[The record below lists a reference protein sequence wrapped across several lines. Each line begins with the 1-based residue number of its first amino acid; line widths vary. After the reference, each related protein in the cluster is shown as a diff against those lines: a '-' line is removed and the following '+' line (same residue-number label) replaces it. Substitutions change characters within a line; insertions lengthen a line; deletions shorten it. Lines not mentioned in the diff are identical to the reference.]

1 MRGKRATTDSRQP
14 GVWRDWVLLA
24 LTFAAGCVDALS
36 YLGLSHVFTANMTG
50 NAVLLGLAIGQ
61 TQELQVAHSTAAIVG
76 FVGGVVVAA
85 TIVGPPRDRVVWS
98 SRITLALGLEF
109 VVLLV
114 FAVGWLGGSHA
125 AGHGLLVMIVLSGL
139 AMGIQSAVARRLAVP
154 GISTTYITGT
164 ITALVAELTSV
175 SGAVG
180 ERRRMTAVIGALVAG
195 AITGGLM
202 LAYARGVAAF
212 VPALV
217 VAAVLVA
224 VVAVPRAAS
233 GQAG

>member
-1 MRGKRATTDSRQP
+1 MPGKSATADSRQP
-14 GVWRDWVLLA
+14 GGWRDGVLLA

-76 FVGGVVVAA
+76 FVGGVVMAA
-85 TIVGPPRDRVVWS
+85 KLVGPPRDRVVWS
-98 SRITLALGLEF
+98 SRITFALGLEF

-114 FAVGWLGGSHA
+114 FAVGWLGGSRA
-125 AGHGLLVMIVLSGL
+125 SRHGLLVMIVLSGL

-202 LAYARGVAAF
+202 LVYARGAAAF

-224 VVAVPRAAS
+224 VVGFPRVAS
-233 GQAG
+233 GKAG

>member
-1 MRGKRATTDSRQP
+1 MPGKKVTADSRQP
-14 GVWRDWVLLA
+14 GAWRDGILLA

-76 FVGGVVVAA
+76 FVGGVVMAA
-85 TIVGPPRDRVVWS
+85 KLVGPPRDRVVWS
-98 SRITLALGLEF
+98 SRITFALALEF
-109 VVLLV
+109 VVLFV
-114 FAVGWLGGSHA
+114 FAAGWLGGSRA
-125 AGHGLLVMIVLSGL
+125 SGHGLLVMIVLSGL

-175 SGAVG
+175 SGAEG

-202 LAYARGVAAF
+202 LAYAHGAAAF

-224 VVAVPRAAS
+224 VVGFPRVAF
-233 GQAG
+233 GKAG